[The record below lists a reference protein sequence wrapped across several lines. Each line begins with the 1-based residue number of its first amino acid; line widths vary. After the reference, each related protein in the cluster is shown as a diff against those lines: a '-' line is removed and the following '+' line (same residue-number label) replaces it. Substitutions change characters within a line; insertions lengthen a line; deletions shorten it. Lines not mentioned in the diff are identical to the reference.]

1 MTWIALA
8 ASSDSLIEFVEFV
21 EEVGGDKLF
30 CGCFFGGNRTLP
42 GEAMPESKLSMLS
55 EVDTP
60 LVAATLSEVAGL
72 KMPLKPS
79 VPARLVGTS

>member
-8 ASSDSLIEFVEFV
+8 ASSDSLIEFVE
-21 EEVGGDKLF
+21 EVGDELF

-72 KMPLKPS
+72 EMPLKPS

>member
-8 ASSDSLIEFVEFV
+8 ASSDSLIEFVE
-21 EEVGGDKLF
+21 EVGDELF
-30 CGCFFGGNRTLP
+30 CCSFGGNRTLP